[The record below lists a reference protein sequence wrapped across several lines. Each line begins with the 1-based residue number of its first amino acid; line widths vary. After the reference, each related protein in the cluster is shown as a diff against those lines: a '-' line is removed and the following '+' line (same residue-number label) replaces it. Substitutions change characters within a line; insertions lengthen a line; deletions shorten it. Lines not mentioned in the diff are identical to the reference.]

1 MTMSIGCYLYVIR
14 RNTSPPRIGQTPG
27 DLSKGINRHA
37 SNDSM
42 LFGSTSS
49 SEHNIQA
56 NNVIA

>member
-1 MTMSIGCYLYVIR
+1 MSIGCYLYVIR
-14 RNTSPPRIGQTPG
+14 RNTSPPPIGQTPG